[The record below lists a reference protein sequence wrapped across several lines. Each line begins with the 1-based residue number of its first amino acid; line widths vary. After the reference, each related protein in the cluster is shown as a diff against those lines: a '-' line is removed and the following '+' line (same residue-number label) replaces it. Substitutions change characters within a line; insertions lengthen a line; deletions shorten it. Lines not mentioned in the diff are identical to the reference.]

1 MTQHLKILLPFALF
15 ALAACSD
22 KSEDD
27 TAAADD
33 SSATDDSAAPGGFTI
48 SGTAKNLLTGA
59 AATEGLCVDVADPTA
74 ALGGGEIEIIASS
87 TVGAGG
93 AYTVEHIETTSVV
106 GLLNI
111 VQDCAGSGPT
121 VLPTATGIKED
132 IAGLGDGDVVS
143 DYTIFS
149 IDAEA

>member
-48 SGTAKNLLTGA
+48 SF
-59 AATEGLCVDVADPTA
+59 
-74 ALGGGEIEIIASS
+74 S
-87 TVGAGG
+87 
-93 AYTVEHIETTSVV
+93 
-106 GLLNI
+106 
-111 VQDCAGSGPT
+111 
-121 VLPTATGIKED
+121 KEM
-132 IAGLGDGDVVS
+132 ILRW
-143 DYTIFS
+143 
-149 IDAEA
+149 